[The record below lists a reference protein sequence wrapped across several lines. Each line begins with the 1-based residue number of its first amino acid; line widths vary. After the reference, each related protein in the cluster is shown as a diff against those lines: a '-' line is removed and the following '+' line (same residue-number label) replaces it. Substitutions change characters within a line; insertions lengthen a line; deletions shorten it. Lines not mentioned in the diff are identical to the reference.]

1 MAARTR
7 IKNLTSSSSNAPTIL
22 KTGEFGYS
30 YGAETQANGG
40 GRLYIGA
47 GAEDGNTN
55 IAATQQVIG
64 GKYFVDMLDHV
75 HGELHANSAL
85 ITNASSALEQLKVD
99 LLDIDGST
107 ISTQSNNVNITVSPH
122 GTGKA
127 IIVNPYVGTD
137 QVSLAEYIR
146 DTVGGTVVAG
156 TGITV
161 TPNDAADTTT
171 VSITATLAEASS
183 ADDTAGE
190 YGDTNKIP
198 QFTVNRQ
205 GQITEITELDVATVL
220 NVAAGSGTGNGVDLL
235 TDTLT
240 ISGTANEIETSISGD
255 TVSIGLPNNVTIS
268 NNLTV
273 TGNLTVDGTTTT
285 VNSTTVTIDDPIF
298 TLGGDTAPSADDGK
312 DRGIE
317 FRYHDGTNPKLGYF
331 GFDKSDST
339 FVFIPDATNSN
350 EVFSGNAGS
359 AKFAGLSLT
368 TALTVSSGGT
378 GRSTL
383 TNNAVLIGNGTD
395 AVTQLSG
402 NQYEILQAGA
412 SGVPA
417 FSNIIDGGTY

>member
-7 IKNLTSSSSNAPTIL
+7 IKNLTSSTSNAPTIL

-40 GRLYIGA
+40 GRLYIGT
-47 GAEDGNTN
+47 GAEDANTN

-85 ITNASSALEQLKVD
+85 ITNSSSALEQLKVD
-99 LLDIDGST
+99 QLDIDGST

-171 VSITATLAEASS
+171 VSITATPAEESS
-183 ADDTAGE
+183 SDDTAGE

-240 ISGTANEIETSISGD
+240 ISGTANEIETSIAGD
-255 TVSIGLPNNVTIS
+255 TVSIGLPDNVTIS

-298 TLGGDTAPSADDGK
+298 TLGGDAAPSADDGK
-312 DRGIE
+312 DRGIYS
-317 FRYHDGTNPKLGYF
+317 RCY
-331 GFDKSDST
+331 
-339 FVFIPDATNSN
+339 
-350 EVFSGNAGS
+350 
-359 AKFAGLSLT
+359 KFK
-368 TALTVSSGGT
+368 
-378 GRSTL
+378 RS
-383 TNNAVLIGNGTD
+383 I
-395 AVTQLSG
+395 
-402 NQYEILQAGA
+402 
-412 SGVPA
+412 
-417 FSNIIDGGTY
+417 

>member
-1 MAARTR
+1 
-7 IKNLTSSSSNAPTIL
+7 
-22 KTGEFGYS
+22 
-30 YGAETQANGG
+30 
-40 GRLYIGA
+40 
-47 GAEDGNTN
+47 
-55 IAATQQVIG
+55 
-64 GKYFVDMLDHV
+64 MLDHV

-85 ITNASSALEQLKVD
+85 ITNSSSALEQLKVD
-99 LLDIDGST
+99 QIDIDGST

-171 VSITATLAEASS
+171 VSITATLAEESS
-183 ADDTAGE
+183 SDDTAGE

-205 GQITEITELDVATVL
+205 GQVTEITEVDVATVL

-235 TDTLT
+235 TETLT
-240 ISGTANEIETSISGD
+240 ISGTTNEIETSIAGD
-255 TVSIGLPNNVTIS
+255 TVSIGLPNDVTIG

-273 TGNLTVDGTTTT
+273 TNDLIVHGNTTT

-317 FRYHDGTNPKLGYF
+317 FRYHDGTNSKLGYF
-331 GFDKSDST
+331 GFDDSDGT
-339 FVFIPDATNSN
+339 FTFIPDATNNS

-359 AKFAGLSLT
+359 AKFNGLSLT
-368 TALTVSSGGT
+368 TQLTVSSGGT
-378 GRSTL
+378 GRNTL

-402 NQYEILQAGA
+402 NQYEILQAG
-412 SGVPA
+412 SGGVPE